1 MKALEIGIIALAF
14 LAGPAMAF
22 QCPLLIKEINE
33 AVDNRLA
40 GEDLAG
46 SKARKLAKEAEA
58 LHNEGKYNEAVA
70 KAEEA
75 ATAGGGPCP
84 LLA

>member
-1 MKALEIGIIALAF
+1 MKAFLMAF
-14 LAGPAMAF
+14 VVVNLLAGPALAF
-22 QCPLLIKEINE
+22 QCPLLIKQINE

-58 LHNEGKYNEAVA
+58 LHNEGKHDEAVA

-75 ATAGGGPCP
+75 AKAIG
-84 LLA
+84 LELKKK

>member
-1 MKALEIGIIALAF
+1 MKALAIGTIVVAL

-22 QCPLLIKEINE
+22 QCPLLIKQVNE

-58 LHNEGKYNEAVA
+58 LHNEGRHTEAVA

-75 ATAGGGPCP
+75 AKAIG
-84 LLA
+84 LELKKK

>member
-1 MKALEIGIIALAF
+1 MKALAIGIIVVTFVAS
-14 LAGPAMAF
+14 PAMAF
-22 QCPLLIKEINE
+22 QCPLLIKQVND

-46 SKARKLAKEAEA
+46 SKARRLAKEAEA
-58 LHNEGKYNEAVA
+58 LHNEGKHTEAVA

-75 ATAGGGPCP
+75 AKVIR
-84 LLA
+84 LDLKKK

>member
-1 MKALEIGIIALAF
+1 MKAILIGFITLAF
-14 LAGPAMAF
+14 LASPALAF
-22 QCPLLIKEINE
+22 QCPLLIKQVNE

-40 GEDLAG
+40 GEAVAG

-58 LHNEGKYNEAVA
+58 LHNEGKHAEAVA

-75 ATAGGGPCP
+75 ATAIR
-84 LLA
+84 LELKKK